1 MSALLRPLGH
11 PLSVRLLGGCAGLL
25 QCAAVWQCGGVWQLN
40 IISWLD
46 IEVIQ
51 SWRIITA
58 SFLLFIAQ
66 KAR

>member
-11 PLSVRLLGGCAGLL
+11 PLSVRLLGGCA
-25 QCAAVWQCGGVWQLN
+25 AAVLQCGGVWQLN
-40 IISWLD
+40 IIPLLD